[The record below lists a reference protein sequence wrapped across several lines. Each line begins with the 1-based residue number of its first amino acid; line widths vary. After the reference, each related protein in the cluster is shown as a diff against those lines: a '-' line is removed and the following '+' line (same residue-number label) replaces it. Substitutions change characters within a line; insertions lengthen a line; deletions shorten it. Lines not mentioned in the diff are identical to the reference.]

1 MNLRRRSTRMA
12 VLAVL
17 AWLVAVVVGQC
28 WLPHLQQHAPHTPH
42 PLAAVVGGE
51 FTVNADH
58 AHFSDN
64 STPPCP
70 LDMAAVALSRSD
82 ATIFAPASVVPAAGI
97 VVAHAHPAE
106 STGRAPPRAVD
117 CPTCGQD
124 LLTRY
129 CLARR

>member
-1 MNLRRRSTRMA
+1 MSLRRQSMRMA
-12 VLAVL
+12 VLAAV
-17 AWLVAVVVGQC
+17 AWLVAVVVVQC
-28 WLPHLQQHAPHTPH
+28 WLPHVQHHAPHTPH
-42 PLAAVVGGE
+42 PMAAAVGGE

-70 LDMAAVALSRSD
+70 LDMVAAPVSRSH
-82 ATIFAPASVVPAAGI
+82 ATTFAPASVSPVAGI
-97 VVAHAHPAE
+97 VVAHTHPAD
-106 STGRAPPRAVD
+106 STGRGPPGALD
-117 CPTCGQD
+117 CPTYGQD